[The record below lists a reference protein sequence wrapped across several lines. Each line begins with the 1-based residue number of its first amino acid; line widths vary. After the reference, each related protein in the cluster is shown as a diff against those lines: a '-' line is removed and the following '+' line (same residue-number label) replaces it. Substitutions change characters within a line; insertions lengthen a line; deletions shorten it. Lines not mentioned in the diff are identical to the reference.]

1 MATQL
6 HVSAEEVSKPLEG
19 RSVPSSEAEI
29 ERAAGGLEH
38 GGVHSLVRVGRYPRA
53 RRRSLHGFEK
63 ASVGPYRA

>member
-19 RSVPSSEAEI
+19 RSVLSSEAEI

-38 GGVHSLVRVGRYPRA
+38 GGVCSLAEG
-53 RRRSLHGFEK
+53 RSLPSSDAEI
-63 ASVGPYRA
+63 VPRV

>member
-38 GGVHSLVRVGRYPRA
+38 GGVHSLVEG
-53 RRRSLHGFEK
+53 RSLPSSE
-63 ASVGPYRA
+63 AEIAPRV